1 MEFGIV
7 QFTSDRGLK
16 PHVLAPLIEEAGF
29 AAYYVPEHGHIP
41 TRRDAAHPQTGD
53 SSLPDDRYMRTLD
66 PWTSLAAAAAVTE
79 RIRLATA
86 VALPVQ
92 SDPITL
98 AKTLATL
105 DHISGGRVT
114 LGVGF
119 GWNLDE
125 LGDHGVPP
133 KRRRTMLRE
142 YLEAMR
148 ALWTQEEAEYHGEF
162 VDFGASWAWPKPP
175 QSSIPTLVGAAGN
188 EKNFKWI
195 ARSADGWIT
204 TPGEDDIEGS
214 VELLKRIWSEAGRD
228 GEPQIVVLD
237 FKPVPERLDKWRE
250 IGVTTVLY
258 GLPDD
263 SVERASGY
271 LAKLAGKLGLA
282 PAAV

>member
-7 QFTSDRGLK
+7 QFTSDRGLA
-16 PHVLAPLIEEAGF
+16 PSILAPLIENAGF
-29 AAYYVPEHGHIP
+29 GAYYVPEHGHIP

-66 PWTSLAAAAAVTE
+66 PWVSLSAAAAVTST
-79 RIRLATA
+79 IRLGTA

-98 AKTLATL
+98 AKSIATL
-105 DHISGGRVT
+105 DHLSGGRVT

-125 LGDHGVPP
+125 LADHGVPP

-148 ALWTQEEAEYHGEF
+148 SLWSDEEAQYSGEF
-162 VDFGASWAWPKPP
+162 VNFGPSWAWPKTVQQPGP
-175 QSSIPTLVGAAGN
+175 PTLVGAAGN

-204 TPGEDDIEGS
+204 TPNEQDIEES
-214 VELLKRIWSEAGRD
+214 VLLLHRTWADAGREGD
-228 GEPQIVVLD
+228 PQIVVLD
-237 FKPVPERLDKWRE
+237 FKPVAEKLDKWRE
-250 IGVTTVLY
+250 LGVTTVLY
-258 GLPDD
+258 GVPDD
-263 SVERASGY
+263 SEERASGY
-271 LAKLAGKLGLA
+271 LTRLAGKLGIE
-282 PAAV
+282 